1 VIKLKTTTENGD
13 KVIVRTILKSLDITI
28 EDITL
33 LSKEIHIEIP
43 SPNKILSIND
53 ANLLVEHIL
62 ASQQKLSFNISE
74 WKSNST
80 LDEYQNLIEFIDK
93 VLNSIDNQIAKK
105 SNILENSN
113 NVYNE
118 LQKMQIE
125 DENLLTIKLYLLS
138 KFDFSLEDLKDKI
151 IFMKSQA
158 LEYLDKVE
166 SSLSIFN
173 DRELA
178 EQKIDFN
185 FTATKIVRLYENQ
198 MTKLSDFSN
207 IDKFFTTIL
216 EQFTIVQKT
225 QEKFTTTDKEKLQ
238 KVLED
243 GYLSEYNEIIY
254 AEWKMEV
261 DKINKIYIQFVKGYF
276 IGQISQNS
284 IIELFSILQSIKDE
298 LEDFYVTI
306 RSGIVIKYKD
316 NPKNKLLQEIVVKER
331 VFKIYQNSQTKFIK
345 LLKAESSKVA
355 YRFLN
360 TILSGLLDFKIIE
373 QSEGYEDIYKK
384 MLNLHSMNL
393 EIYLNDIEI
402 YGKELE
408 KRDLEISKLMFK
420 MQTDL
425 EKIEE

>member
-173 DRELA
+173 DRELSM
-178 EQKIDFN
+178 QKIDFN

-254 AEWKMEV
+254 AEWKM
-261 DKINKIYIQFVKGYF
+261 D
-276 IGQISQNS
+276 
-284 IIELFSILQSIKDE
+284 
-298 LEDFYVTI
+298 
-306 RSGIVIKYKD
+306 R
-316 NPKNKLLQEIVVKER
+316 
-331 VFKIYQNSQTKFIK
+331 
-345 LLKAESSKVA
+345 
-355 YRFLN
+355 
-360 TILSGLLDFKIIE
+360 
-373 QSEGYEDIYKK
+373 
-384 MLNLHSMNL
+384 
-393 EIYLNDIEI
+393 
-402 YGKELE
+402 
-408 KRDLEISKLMFK
+408 
-420 MQTDL
+420 
-425 EKIEE
+425 